1 MNAYEFSNS
10 GLSAEKVTLCN
21 DRYLLTEEHLSKA
34 TNRLKT
40 AVETM
45 EAVDLEKV
53 DVSSIYNL
61 AAKVSTAA
69 TRIKKIQLHE
79 ELIKQMSKDLI
90 DNMTYGSWY
99 RRSTIK
105 SFLSSN
111 WQKSLYYQSRRT
123 YTEPLHHIDVLLN
136 RLVVNGTL
144 KSITRGDDTYYSL
157 LTANED
163 F

>member
-1 MNAYEFSNS
+1 MNAYDFSKM
-10 GLSAEKVTLCN
+10 GRTAEKITLTN
-21 DRYLLTEEHLSKA
+21 DRYLLTEEHLSGA
-34 TNRLKT
+34 TNKLKT

-53 DVSSIYNL
+53 DISSIYSL

-79 ELIKQMSKDLI
+79 ELIKNMSKFLV
-90 DNMTYGSWY
+90 DNMKYDSWY
-99 RRSTIK
+99 ERVYIK

-111 WQKSLYYQSRRT
+111 WQKSPYYQSHRT

-136 RLVVNGTL
+136 RLVINGTL
-144 KSITRGDDTYYSL
+144 KSITVGGITYYSL
-157 LTANED
+157 SKED

>member
-1 MNAYEFSNS
+1 MNAYDFSKM
-10 GLSAEKVTLCN
+10 GRTAEKITLTN
-21 DRYLLTEEHLSKA
+21 DRYLLTEEHLSGA
-34 TNRLKT
+34 TNKLKT

-53 DVSSIYNL
+53 DISSIYSL

-79 ELIKQMSKDLI
+79 ELIKNMSKFLV
-90 DNMTYGSWY
+90 DNMKYDSWY
-99 RRSTIK
+99 ERVYIK

-111 WQKSLYYQSRRT
+111 WQKSPYYQSHRT

-136 RLVVNGTL
+136 RLVINGTL
-144 KSITRGDDTYYSL
+144 KSITVGGITYYSL
-157 LTANED
+157 AKED